1 VRLLKDAA
9 LHSFGR
15 LLGFESLGRTS
26 LQKVNVIVKCE
37 GACILD
43 VEDVEDALERTAAV
57 HPKRPNLEIT
67 RRREVEMLSPYQ
79 EVRTDHD
86 AHRLTE
92 QLYVFRS

>member
-1 VRLLKDAA
+1 MRLLKDAA
-9 LHSFGR
+9 LHSFDK

-26 LQKVNVIVKCE
+26 LQVVAVTVNCK
-37 GACILD
+37 GARILD
-43 VEDVEDALERTAAV
+43 VDDVEDALERTAAV